1 MSGEDSGY
9 VPPDHQR
16 TTEFRL
22 PGKPSAEPRGSGP
35 DETAV
40 DGPGAPGEPPAGDA
54 VDEGA
59 DRTPVGDAGGG
70 ETVTDVPG
78 TSGETMVDVPRDDDE
93 VEVTIV
99 DRPVS
104 AERDDDPPAT
114 VTDLPE
120 QGPPPQPSGPDPEGR
135 TEPHRVPQGG
145 EAPWTAQFGAEQG
158 ARPDQEAGS
167 EQEARPGQGARSEQ
181 EARSEQPPPGPPVG
195 PAVAG
200 AAAESPTAPT
210 PVLGHGAPVG
220 PAPSHVAAE
229 APTAPT
235 SMRAES
241 QQGPPGAPPATPFA
255 PSPQQ
260 PSSGRSSRRPALLI
274 AAVAAVAAV
283 LVLGAGAAATLLMSG
298 DSDDPTT
305 ARSAPPTTAPATSAG
320 PSTSVSPTTSASP
333 GAVPSTTAPGAA
345 PGQSGA
351 PSGTPAPTAGQ
362 PSPSAPATTPPA
374 GPLKPGDGISYQLVQ
389 RDPGY
394 FEGRLVITNRGAEPM
409 KGWRLT
415 FEVPGGHV
423 RNIWGGELVRRGSK
437 VEIRSLDGAAP
448 IEPGGTWEVQYGAA
462 GSAADPKGCRLDGRP
477 CGF

>member
-1 MSGEDSGY
+1 MSGEDPGY

-22 PGKPSAEPRGSGP
+22 PGKPSAEPRGGGP
-35 DETAV
+35 DETAA
-40 DGPGAPGEPPAGDA
+40 DGPGAPQEPAAGGAVDEGAERPPAGDA
-54 VDEGA
+54 A
-59 DRTPVGDAGGG
+59 G
-70 ETVTDVPG
+70 ETVTDAPG

-99 DRPVS
+99 DRPVP
-104 AERDDDPPAT
+104 AERGGDQPAT

-145 EAPWTAQFGAEQG
+145 EAPWTAQFGAEQ
-158 ARPDQEAGS
+158 
-167 EQEARPGQGARSEQ
+167 EARPGQGAESEQ

-210 PVLGHGAPVG
+210 PALGHGAPVG

-241 QQGPPGAPPATPFA
+241 QQGPPGVPPAAPSATPSG
-255 PSPQQ
+255 PSPQR
-260 PSSGRSSRRPALLI
+260 PSSGKPSRRPALLI
-274 AAVAAVAAV
+274 AAVAAV
-283 LVLGAGAAATLLMSG
+283 LVLGAGAAATVLTSG
-298 DSDDPTT
+298 DSGEPAT
-305 ARSAPPTTAPATSAG
+305 ARSAPPSAVPATSAG
-320 PSTSVSPTTSASP
+320 PSTSTSPTTGAGP
-333 GAVPSTTAPGAA
+333 GAVPSTTVPGAA

-351 PSGTPAPTAGQ
+351 PSGTPAPPTGQ
-362 PSPSAPATTPPA
+362 PSPSAPASTPPV
-374 GPLKPGDGISYQLVQ
+374 GPLKPGDGVSYQLVQ
-389 RDPGY
+389 QDPGY
-394 FEGRLVITNRGAEPM
+394 FEGKLVITNRSAKPLRS
-409 KGWRLT
+409 WRIT
-415 FEVPGGHV
+415 FEVPGGNV
-423 RNIWGGELVRRGSK
+423 RNIWGGELVGRGSK
-437 VEIRSLDGAAP
+437 VEIRNLDGAAP

-462 GSAADPKGCRLDGRP
+462 GTAADPKDCRLDGRP